1 MPFADELQDYMID
14 YTAEGTEVVRAK
26 QKQEEED
33 DLAF

>member
-14 YTAEGTEVVRAK
+14 YKSEGTEVVRAK
-26 QKQEEED
+26 QKQEEDD